1 MINVY
6 GFNYLAVDSDGTHVK
21 SGFIITDATNPV
33 EVEKQF
39 RNKYKNVTATAINN
53 SHIQKLSLNDVS
65 VSDMTAEE
73 LMLLMCNAKGYTVV
87 HEEPKLIDSKYIELK
102 SYIQNEFTY
111 KMGMNCS
118 NACSIINDLYTKI
131 NLIDGE

>member
-1 MINVY
+1 MINAY

-21 SGFIITDATNPV
+21 SGFIITDVTNPV
-33 EVEKQF
+33 DIEKQF
-39 RNKYKNVTATAINN
+39 RNKYKNITAINN

-73 LMLLMCNAKGYTVV
+73 LLLLVGNAKDYTAV
-87 HEEPKLIDSKYIELK
+87 HEESDSKYMELK

-118 NACSIINDLYTKI
+118 NSCSIINDLYTKI

>member
-1 MINVY
+1 MINAY
-6 GFNYLAVDSDGTHVK
+6 GFNYLVVDSDGTHVK

-33 EVEKQF
+33 DIEKQF
-39 RNKYKNVTATAINN
+39 RNKYKNITAINN
-53 SHIQKLSLNDVS
+53 SHIQKLSLNDIS

-73 LMLLMCNAKGYTVV
+73 LLLLLCNAKDYTAV
-87 HEEPKLIDSKYIELK
+87 HEESDSKYMELK

-118 NACSIINDLYTKI
+118 NSCSIINDLYTKI